1 MPEYPI
7 KSMADLNNEPPVN
20 WMIKNWI
27 PWRELCCFW
36 GDPGAFKSFIGQG
49 LSLQLATQNR
59 IKVVYVAAE
68 GASGLSAR
76 VHAWNAL
83 NMGDPYREDPNW
95 YYMPANVNYESRDNR
110 RDFVNSIYQTLD
122 GPEPDLIVLDTLARN
137 FFGDEN
143 SAKEMGQFIE
153 GVEETRRDCGCAVWI
168 IHHANVSQENRR
180 ERGSAALR
188 AAMFAMF
195 HISDPRPTKNGMSV
209 NFECDRMKDGEIPDA
224 MRVDLHKVDLE
235 SDQEGDV
242 FRRSLALPHFPTRAA
257 SAEEEVEEP
266 KPRHRLRQ
274 KRGAA

>member
-1 MPEYPI
+1 M
-7 KSMADLNNEPPVN
+7 
-20 WMIKNWI
+20 
-27 PWRELCCFW
+27 
-36 GDPGAFKSFIGQG
+36 
-49 LSLQLATQNR
+49 
-59 IKVVYVAAE
+59 
-68 GASGLSAR
+68 
-76 VHAWNAL
+76 
-83 NMGDPYREDPNW
+83 
-95 YYMPANVNYESRDNR
+95 
-110 RDFVNSIYQTLD
+110 
-122 GPEPDLIVLDTLARN
+122 LDTLARN